1 MHGVEQLQQL
11 LLVEL
16 QVLND
21 VHLLE
26 EGGLAAL
33 ACTQQQD
40 PDQPPQ
46 LSIDVSA
53 AQLCHLA
60 WRSESCTVP
69 ALCSQ
74 SKASKGSKQWLRVC
88 TTQTWPSSGL
98 GLTTLGAS
106 RHGHPSAGM
115 ALPDNTLPCP
125 PLPQA
130 VSTFT
135 PTAQILSLAW
145 PAEGR
150 RGRRRL
156 TFQIQFWALQGL
168 SQIDNDENIL
178 FMVNN
183 LLSHKQNISHLFLQF
198 AKAVLGPLRDKGKT
212 LLYAILL
219 GGKIEAF

>member
-1 MHGVEQLQQL
+1 MDGVEELQQG

-16 QVLND
+16 QALDD

-46 LSIDVSA
+46 LSIDISA

-98 GLTTLGAS
+98 GLATLGAS

-135 PTAQILSLAW
+135 AAAQSLSLTW
-145 PAEGR
+145 PVERQSAR
-150 RGRRRL
+150 
-156 TFQIQFWALQGL
+156 
-168 SQIDNDENIL
+168 
-178 FMVNN
+178 
-183 LLSHKQNISHLFLQF
+183 
-198 AKAVLGPLRDKGKT
+198 
-212 LLYAILL
+212 
-219 GGKIEAF
+219 